1 MRRLVVGYA
10 SMVIM
15 LLVLMLMVVMVMRPQ
30 TLRVFA
36 ILADGYSGGGHADG
50 SAYAVQ
56 GPPTISAS
64 FINRVLADYHSPAAG
79 KGKALYNLGVRYG
92 IDPVYALAFFWHE
105 SEFGT
110 TGEAR
115 VTRSL
120 GNERC
125 IADRPCIDQ
134 DRGGYALMQSWQ
146 DGFEHWYRL
155 ILYGYVQGRVTIP
168 IVGHVCTT
176 VDQIV
181 PVYAPSSDGNDEAAY
196 IAAVKHAVDT
206 WRHGVVWV

>member
-1 MRRLVVGYA
+1 MRRLVLLLAV
-10 SMVIM
+10 M
-15 LLVLMLMVVMVMRPQ
+15 LLTGWLLLVFVVRPNAPQVTTAVLYLGSRPAGSY
-30 TLRVFA
+30 TL
-36 ILADGYSGGGHADG
+36 
-50 SAYAVQ
+50 Q
-56 GPPTISAS
+56 GAPTISAA
-64 FINRVLADYHSPAAG
+64 FINQVLAAYHSPAAG
-79 KGKALYNLGVRYG
+79 LGQALYDLGVKYG
-92 IDPVYALAFFWHE
+92 IDPVFALAFFWHE
-105 SEFGT
+105 SGFGT

-125 IADRPCIDQ
+125 LADRPCIDQ

-155 ILYGYVQGRVTIP
+155 ILYGYVQGQVTIP

>member
-1 MRRLVVGYA
+1 MRRLAVGYA
-10 SMVIM
+10 SMAIM

-36 ILADGYSGGGHADG
+36 MLVDGNGAADG

-79 KGKALYNLGVRYG
+79 QGKALYDLGVRYG

-125 IADRPCIDQ
+125 IADRPCIDRN
-134 DRGGYALMQSWQ
+134 RGGYALMQSWE
-146 DGFEHWYRL
+146 DGFAHWYSL
-155 ILYGYVQGRVTIP
+155 ILYGYVQGQITQS
-168 IVGHVCTT
+168 IVGHACVTL
-176 VDQIV
+176 DQIV
-181 PVYAPSSDGNDEAAY
+181 PVYAPSSDGNDVTGY
-196 IAAVKHAVDT
+196 IDAVAHAVDT
-206 WRHGVVWV
+206 WRSGQVWV